1 MKDAST
7 YERSYG
13 GRPEKY
19 MKTVEKL
26 VLFHNET
33 AKDASATPKDTTPAF
48 LAKLKGVAAL
58 LLVERFDIEPPTLI
72 FQPND
77 QTL

>member
-26 VLFHNET
+26 VLFHNKE
-33 AKDASATPKDTTPAF
+33 AKDASATPKDTTPAPA
-48 LAKLKGVAAL
+48 AKPGMFGCCAKPDEARARATTAGTD
-58 LLVERFDIEPPTLI
+58 F
-72 FQPND
+72 
-77 QTL
+77 

>member
-33 AKDASATPKDTTPAF
+33 AKDASSTPKDTTPAF

-58 LLVERFDIEPPTLI
+58 LCQLKDSISNRRL
-72 FQPND
+72 
-77 QTL
+77 